1 MKLLLN
7 KTISKWKMTGILSSG
22 ARWFFGLSVLTANTD
37 NQDSWVLKSEY
48 DKVVQELENER
59 MRLVACGVVAMADT
73 RESAV
78 DARNMLPEYNS
89 ASCQDVARKVDEL
102 LDLREE
108 LAVLKSKST
117 FSIAEVNEVFTPEL
131 DPLHFESC
139 MYIEGQQY
147 IVCAAARNTYNGAI
161 ICSPRHYDSTF
172 YAALELYRETADEHS
187 IRGWREAD
195 QGFVDQFGK
204 FLTRAEAR
212 RIAVATG
219 QIRRRCGGDHEELY
233 SENLY

>member
-1 MKLLLN
+1 MKLLIN

-22 ARWFFGLSVLTANTD
+22 ARWFFGLSVLPANTD

-108 LAVLKSKST
+108 LA
-117 FSIAEVNEVFTPEL
+117 IAEVNEVFTPEL
-131 DPLHFESC
+131 DPLHLKSC
-139 MYIEGQQY
+139 MYIEGQPY
-147 IVCAAARNTYNGAI
+147 VVCAAARNTYNGAI

-172 YAALELYRETADEHS
+172 HAVIELYRETADEQS
-187 IRGWREAD
+187 INDWMEAD
-195 QGFVDQFGK
+195 QGFVDQFGN

-212 RIAVATG
+212 KIAVATK